1 MRAEVAA
8 VVPDR
13 ELAAKI
19 AQQVVEAFA
28 RGMAQGEA
36 NRAAAAD
43 EPEPEGVFATIRTIG
58 PGDER
63 ARRLRWIDSA
73 VQIIR
78 RELGEVLEVAPA
90 PAARGARVGG
100 RTGYRGRRLELPVP
114 RDLELD
120 ARLRRLGVRAV
131 GRR

>member
-1 MRAEVAA
+1 MYDDDPNLAAEQRLALQGARMRAEVAQ

-43 EPEPEGVFATIRTIG
+43 EPESEPEGVFATIRTIR

-63 ARRLRWIDSA
+63 ARQLRWID
-73 VQIIR
+73 
-78 RELGEVLEVAPA
+78 
-90 PAARGARVGG
+90 
-100 RTGYRGRRLELPVP
+100 
-114 RDLELD
+114 
-120 ARLRRLGVRAV
+120 
-131 GRR
+131 